1 MKITRKAATVAAMI
15 TLTATAS
22 ACAASSG
29 QSTSANGGGTSPAGT
44 SPAGSGT
51 SPAGN
56 YAQGA
61 SATDGSPVS
70 AGSAD
75 NGPATNNRVLLG
87 AAFLGAPPPIS
98 FGNVNPGE
106 SKTLQIEIDNGGAD
120 PVTIVSVTV
129 DPGAFSSTGD
139 CDNRALNPSD
149 SCVLPVTFNPGDN
162 GTYGANLTI
171 TVAPDNST
179 AVGLEGSAGSPS
191 TPGQTVSPVPS
202 GGSPEPSGGSS

>member
-1 MKITRKAATVAAMI
+1 MKITRKAVMVAAMI
-15 TLTATAS
+15 MLTAAAS

-29 QSTSANGGGTSPAGT
+29 QSTSAVGGGTSPAGT

-51 SPAGN
+51 SPAAN

-61 SATDGSPVS
+61 DGSPAS

-87 AAFLGAPPPIS
+87 VAFLGAPPPIS
-98 FGNVNPGE
+98 FGDVNPGE

-129 DPGAFSSTGD
+129 DPGAFSSAGD

-162 GTYGANLTI
+162 GTYGANITI
-171 TVAPDNST
+171 TVASGNST
-179 AVGLEGSAGSPS
+179 TVGLKGSAGSPS
-191 TPGQTVSPVPS
+191 APSQTVSPVPS